1 MYNTRVSKLTLM
13 KKTSCEIVRI
23 RLTAVLLVGSIG
35 VFIGTFLVSPVQ
47 ENKSAVLSLE
57 FPSSIPLFKLH

>member
-1 MYNTRVSKLTLM
+1 M